1 MADEVEDQDAVDE
14 AARIA
19 AEEAAKTR
27 VKTYT
32 QAEVDRLV
40 NIQKS
45 RYAPLKEEL
54 DALKAKENDTLKA
67 YEGVITKMVGD
78 MSKEVP
84 PSILKLLTKL
94 SPLEQL
100 EYLSDPENN
109 VVFEKVKFPLPP
121 KKTGKAPESHP
132 TPIDKV
138 L

>member
-1 MADEVEDQDAVDE
+1 MADEVEEQVVDE
-14 AARIA
+14 TP
-19 AEEAAKTR
+19 KTS

-45 RYAPLKEEL
+45 RYTPLKEEL
-54 DALKAKENDTLKA
+54 DKIKTEQNDTLKA
-67 YEGVITKMVGD
+67 YEGVITKMVED
-78 MSKEVP
+78 MEKEVP
-84 PSILKLLTKL
+84 APVLKLLAKL

-121 KKTGKAPESHP
+121 KKVGKVPDFVPVKPDH
-132 TPIDKV
+132 K
-138 L
+138 LF